1 MIKDIKKY
9 YFFTLLASLTS
20 PRLSNIQASLILPST
35 IAMFDSERHLSSF
48 HSVTM
53 HRIASSFKEETC
65 SPIIKNR
72 LKLNF

>member
-9 YFFTLLASLTS
+9 YFFTL
-20 PRLSNIQASLILPST
+20 
-35 IAMFDSERHLSSF
+35 FDSERHLSSF